1 MIGSGHR
8 LACYLGGCHGRRP
21 RPRGSAAV
29 TSAVNV
35 IDFERINRA
44 ALVYFPAVLRRLL
57 PNGKAIGSEFVA
69 LNPTRRDRRPGS
81 FKVNL
86 RTGRWSDFATGD
98 KGGDPISLVAYIA
111 GVSQGEAARLLARM
125 LGVEVG
131 APRRG

>member
-1 MIGSGHR
+1 MIGSGYR
-8 LACYLGGCHGRRP
+8 PACYPSGRNGRRP
-21 RPRGSAAV
+21 RESALVA
-29 TSAVNV
+29 SGGHV
-35 IDFERINRA
+35 IDFERINSA
-44 ALVYFPAVLRRLL
+44 ALVYLPAVLPRLL
-57 PNGKAIGSEFVA
+57 PNGKAIGVEFVA
-69 LNPTRRDRRPGS
+69 LNPTRMDRRPGS

-131 APRRG
+131 VPRHG